1 MKRILPAVFTATC
14 LLSASLVNTYAKDTK
29 AFKTAQPIIC
39 NKTYKTKVKG
49 ESQKYFKFTLTRSAK
64 IAITVNGQVNVALS
78 YLNSQ
83 GKEASTYN
91 NYNHYLKKG
100 TYCFKINNYL
110 GGDFSYSFN
119 IKKTNY
125 ALAKMKVFLKTKIS
139 HFQKKGTRITAKIN
153 EAKDITDY
161 QVLCSTSK
169 NFTKP
174 MPAYVHF
181 GKIIV
186 DDVPDASSYY
196 LKVRPYRQG
205 ITEKYYGHDSNV
217 LTFTS

>member
-1 MKRILPAVFTATC
+1 MKHILPAVLSASC
-14 LLSASLVNTYAKDTK
+14 LLSMGYVNTYAKATK

-39 NKTYKTKVKG
+39 NKTYKTKVKA
-49 ESQKYFKFTLTRSAK
+49 ESQKYFKFTLKRSAK

-100 TYCFKINNYL
+100 TYYFKINNYL
-110 GGDFSYSFN
+110 GGDFSFSFN

-125 ALAKMKVFLKTKIS
+125 ALAKMKVFPKTKIS
-139 HFQKKGTRITAKIN
+139 HFNKKGHTITAKIKGS
-153 EAKDITDY
+153 KDITDY
-161 QVLCSTSK
+161 QIVCSTSK
-169 NFTKP
+169 NFSVP
-174 MPAYVHF
+174 MPAYVHK
-181 GKIIV
+181 GKVIV
-186 DDVPDASSYY
+186 DDVPDATSYY

-205 ITEKYYGHDSNV
+205 ITEKYYGKYSHV
-217 LTFTS
+217 LAFIS

>member
-14 LLSASLVNTYAKDTK
+14 LLSACLVNTYAKDTK

-64 IAITVNGQVNVALS
+64 IAITFNGQVNVELS
-78 YLNSQ
+78 YVNSK
-83 GKEASTYN
+83 GKAVSTYDH
-91 NYNHYLKKG
+91 YNHYLKKG
-100 TYCFKINNYL
+100 TYYFKINNYL
-110 GGDFSYSFN
+110 GSSNPYSFN
-119 IKKTNY
+119 IKKTSY
-125 ALAKMKVFLKTKIS
+125 PLAKMKVFPKTKIS

>member
-1 MKRILPAVFTATC
+1 MKA
-14 LLSASLVNTYAKDTK
+14 
-29 AFKTAQPIIC
+29 
-39 NKTYKTKVKG
+39 

-64 IAITVNGQVNVALS
+64 IAITFNGQVNVALS

-100 TYCFKINNYL
+100 TYYFKINNYL
-110 GGDFSYSFN
+110 GGDFSFSFN

-125 ALAKMKVFLKTKIS
+125 ALAKMKVFPKTKIS
-139 HFQKKGTRITAKIN
+139 HFNKKGHTITAKIKGS
-153 EAKDITDY
+153 KDITDY
-161 QVLCSTSK
+161 QVSVRLQK
-169 NFTKP
+169 LLKP

-181 GKIIV
+181 GKVIV
-186 DDVPDASSYY
+186 DDVPDATSYY